1 MGYQFLTLEKHAN
14 IWTLKLKREEVFN
27 ALNAGLIHEIR
38 DVAEKAQ
45 ISDEMR
51 VLVITGIGKAFCSG
65 ADLKA
70 GLVDPD
76 LGNVLRETYNP
87 MILALRNLEKP
98 IIAAVNGPAAG
109 AGCSLALACDVIIAK
124 ESAYF
129 SELFVQIGLTL
140 DAGSTAFLMQTVG
153 YHKAFEIASSGRKI
167 SAEEAKQLGWVME
180 VIQDVDWEER
190 VNQIAQD
197 YANKPTRALA
207 LMKAAFQKVGT
218 LNLEKALELE
228 AEYQSIAGQTSDFSE
243 GVMAF
248 LQKRIPVYSGK

>member
-248 LQKRIPVYSGK
+248 LQKRIPVYLGK